1 MSIVP
6 REVVGRLVLT
16 REEGQSIWV
25 GDEILITVSRI
36 DRGQVKITIDAPN
49 ELIVD
54 RDEVRQRRLN
64 NWVKELIK

>member
-1 MSIVP
+1 M
-6 REVVGRLVLT
+6 GRLVLT
-16 REEGQSIWV
+16 REEGQIIWV
-25 GDEILITVSRI
+25 GEDILITVSRI

-64 NWVKELIK
+64 NWVKELMK